1 MTYVKVSAV
10 YIFKSFLLLMHE
22 TLKHEYTCAFYIN
35 FLFICSRAHYT
46 AGVITVQKIKSK
58 YRGVATGFAF
68 RI

>member
-1 MTYVKVSAV
+1 
-10 YIFKSFLLLMHE
+10 MHE